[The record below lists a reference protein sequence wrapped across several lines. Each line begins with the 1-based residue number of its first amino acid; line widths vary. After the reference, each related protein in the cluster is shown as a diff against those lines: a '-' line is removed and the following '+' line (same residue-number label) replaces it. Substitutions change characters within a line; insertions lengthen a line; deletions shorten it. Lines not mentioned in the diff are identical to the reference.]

1 MFKHIRQEINNPKRI
16 YGLDLL
22 RALAVC
28 IVVYEHGNFI
38 LEKASP
44 TLASIRIIDG
54 VDLFFVLSGFLIGGI
69 LLRALAKEEKLSFSF
84 IKIFLV
90 RRWFRTLPNYFL
102 FLGINILLIAT
113 GLASGFL
120 NKYLITFF
128 VFMQNFFKPYD
139 FLYWE
144 SWSLSVEEWFY
155 LLFPI
160 GLLIFSFIIKSK
172 KNLFLVLTILLIVF
186 STAVRFFKARHDGF
200 TYETW
205 DFWIRKLVPCRFDS
219 IGYGLLAAWIHYYYK
234 GFWVKCKWPGFAVG
248 IILFGVVLCY
258 NFNNSPYFAC
268 TAYFT
273 VSALASMCMLPLA
286 EQEKGYSGKIG
297 KFVVYLSLISYAVYL
312 SNLGVVGALIINNTH
327 YWEHPWLYYLVY
339 LSGTL
344 GFSTLVYNYFEKPF
358 TNLRER
364 FT

>member
-1 MFKHIRQEINNPKRI
+1 MFKTLRSEINNPKRI

-22 RALAVC
+22 RALAVL

-44 TLASIRIIDG
+44 TMASMHIIDG
-54 VDLFFVLSGFLIGGI
+54 VDLFFVISGFLIGGI
-69 LLRALAKEEKLSFSF
+69 LLCGMAKEEKITFSF
-84 IKIFLV
+84 VKTFLI

-102 FLGINILLIAT
+102 FLGINILLISC
-113 GLASGFL
+113 GLAGGFI

-160 GLLIFSFIIKSK
+160 GLFIFSFLIKSK
-172 KNLFLVLTILLIVF
+172 KNLFLALTVLLIVF
-186 STAVRFFKARHDGF
+186 STAVRFFKARHEGF

-205 DFWIRKLVPCRFDS
+205 DLWIRKLVPCRFDS
-219 IGYGLLAAWIHYYYK
+219 IGFGLLAAWIHFYYK
-234 GFWVKCKWPGFAVG
+234 EFWIKCKWPCFAIG
-248 IILFGVVLCY
+248 IILFGVELCY
-258 NFNNSPYFAC
+258 NFTNHPYFGC
-268 TAYFT
+268 TSYFT
-273 VSALASMCMLPLA
+273 VSALAAMCMLPLA
-286 EQEKGYSGKIG
+286 EQEKDFSGKAG
-297 KFVVYLSLISYAVYL
+297 KFVIYISLISYAVYL
-312 SNLGVVGALIINNTH
+312 SNLGVIGALIIHNTS
-327 YWEHPWLYYLVY
+327 YWEHPWLYYILY

-344 GFSTLVYNYFEKPF
+344 AFSTLVYSYFEKPF

>member
-1 MFKHIRQEINNPKRI
+1 MFRTLRAEINDPKRI
-16 YGLDLL
+16 YGLDVL
-22 RALAVC
+22 RAIAVA

-38 LEKASP
+38 LDKASP
-44 TLASIRIIDG
+44 TLASIPIIDG

-69 LLRALAKEEKLSFSF
+69 LLRSLAREQRIGFSF
-84 IKIFLV
+84 VKAFLV

-102 FLGINILLIAT
+102 FLGLNILLISM
-113 GLASGFL
+113 GLASGFI

-160 GLLIFSFIIKSK
+160 GILIFSFLIKNRK
-172 KNLFLVLTILLIVF
+172 YLFLTLTFLLIAC
-186 STAVRFFKARHDGF
+186 STAVRFYKARDAGY
-200 TYETW
+200 TYESW

-219 IGYGLLAAWIHYYYK
+219 IGFGLLAAWIHFYYQDI
-234 GFWVKCKWPGFAVG
+234 WVKSRWFCFFVG
-248 IILFGVVLCY
+248 IVLFGVVLNY

-268 TAYFT
+268 TSYFT
-273 VSALASMCMLPLA
+273 VSAMAAMFVLPLA
-286 EQEKGYSGKIG
+286 EQERVGTGWFAKSITG
-297 KFVVYLSLISYAVYL
+297 LSLISYAVYL
-312 SNLGVVGALIINNTH
+312 TNLGIIGALIINNTH
-327 YWEHPWLYYLVY
+327 YWEHAWLYYFLY
-339 LSGTL
+339 WGGTL
-344 GFSTLVYNYFEKPF
+344 LFSALVYNYFEKPF

>member
-1 MFKHIRQEINNPKRI
+1 MFQTLRNEINNPKRI
-16 YGLDLL
+16 YGLDVL
-22 RALAVC
+22 RALAVI

-44 TLASIRIIDG
+44 TLASIKVFDG

-69 LLRALAKEEKLSFSF
+69 LLRSMSTAEKIDFSF
-84 IKIFLV
+84 VKKFII

-102 FLGINILLIAT
+102 FLLINIALIAA
-113 GLASGFL
+113 GWSSGFL

-139 FLYWE
+139 FLFWE

-160 GLLIFSFIIKSK
+160 GLLIFSFLIKSR
-172 KNLFLVLTILLIVF
+172 KNLFLVLTLLLIAF
-186 STAVRFFKARHDGF
+186 STAVRFYKARHDDY

-219 IGYGLLAAWIHYYYK
+219 LGFGLLASWIHFYYRDL
-234 GFWVKCKWPGFAVG
+234 WVKSKWLCFAC
-248 IILFGVVLCY
+248 GVVLLGVVITY

-268 TAYFT
+268 TSYFS
-273 VSALASMCMLPLA
+273 VSAIACMCLLPLA
-286 EQEKGYSGKIG
+286 EREEKSATGAG
-297 KFVVYLSLISYAVYL
+297 KFITYISIISYAVYL
-312 SNLGVVGALIINNTH
+312 THFGIMASMIINNTN
-327 YWEHPWLYYLVY
+327 YMIHPWLYYLLY
-339 LSGTL
+339 LGGTL
-344 GFSTLVYNYFEKPF
+344 LISSLVYNYFERPF
-358 TNLRER
+358 TNLRDR